1 MITQVKMTRTQR
13 AAIYAVAFFF
23 SIAISIS
30 VGLLVSKDAAVGLA
44 MLTGFSWMIFA
55 LMNDPYF

>member
-1 MITQVKMTRTQR
+1 MTRTQR